1 MQTKKATVF
10 FDRDGVICEHVPY
23 LSQISDFKLREGVGK
38 GIAKLNA
45 RGFLT
50 VLVTNQPMIAMGLLS
65 LSELQAIHQ
74 KMKDDLKVFGAH
86 LDDIFFCPH
95 SPDSKSPTKVADLIR
110 SCNCRKPKTGMFESA
125 EKIFPIEKSL
135 SYMIG
140 DSWRDI
146 QAARSFGIQ
155 DLGVMG
161 GDGFLNRKTNEETK
175 PSFIFENPGQAIDFI
190 LEREDQAS
198 HV

>member
-1 MQTKKATVF
+1 MQTKKPTVF

-23 LSQISDFKLREGVGK
+23 LSQISDFNLREGVGK

-45 RGFLT
+45 SGFLT

-65 LSELQAIHQ
+65 LDDLKAIHQ
-74 KMKDDLKVFGAH
+74 KMQDDLKTFGGH
-86 LDDIFFCPH
+86 LDAIFFCPH
-95 SPDSKSPTKVADLIR
+95 SPDSKSPTKVADLIQI
-110 SCNCRKPKTGMFESA
+110 CKCRKPKIGMFESA
-125 EKIFPIEKSL
+125 EKVLPIEKSR

-146 QAARSFGIQ
+146 QAARDFKIQ
-155 DLGVMG
+155 DIGVAG

-175 PSFIFENPGQAIDFI
+175 PTYIFENPGQAIDFI
-190 LEREDQAS
+190 LEREGQDVLA
-198 HV
+198 

>member
-1 MQTKKATVF
+1 MQTKKPTVF

-38 GIAKLNA
+38 GVAKLNA
-45 RGFLT
+45 RGFHT

-65 LSELQAIHQ
+65 LNDLKAIHQ
-74 KMKDDLKVFGAH
+74 KMQDDLKSFGAH
-86 LDDIFFCPH
+86 LDAIFFCPH
-95 SPDSKSPTKVADLIR
+95 SPDSKSPTKVADLIQI
-110 SCNCRKPKTGMFESA
+110 CNCRKPKIGMFESA
-125 EKIFPIEKSL
+125 EKDFPIDKSR

-146 QAARSFGIQ
+146 QAARGFGIQ
-155 DLGVMG
+155 DIGVMG

-175 PSFIFENPGQAIDFI
+175 PSFVFKDPGQAIDFI
-190 LEREDQAS
+190 LEREGQDVLA
-198 HV
+198 